1 MLVSGEQIYLRTIRE
16 SDLDWIYEKDC
27 DLAMR
32 GDHYPIYFDSQPGF
46 KDEFHKT
53 GFWDDDGGDLLICDG
68 QTDVILGVIFCFK
81 TTPYWDN
88 LEVGYRLY
96 DLKSS
101 GRGIVTEALHLFSYL
116 LFASK
121 KINRLE
127 LKIFPENAASKR
139 VAAKCGYQLEGI
151 ARGGIFHRGAYRDM
165 EVYSLLR
172 GEAPNTLEDARQRV
186 PKEA

>member
-1 MLVSGEQIYLRTIRE
+1 MIVSGKRVYLRTIRE
-16 SDLDWIYEKDC
+16 ADLDWIYEKDC
-27 DLAMR
+27 DMEMR
-32 GDHYPIYFDSQPGF
+32 GDYYPVYFDSQPGF

-53 GFWDDDGGDLLICDG
+53 GFWEADSGDLLICDLK
-68 QTDVILGVIFCFK
+68 TDAILGVIFCFK

-96 DLKSS
+96 DLNSS
-101 GRGIVTEALHLFSYL
+101 GRGIMTEALMLFSYV

-127 LKIFPENAASKR
+127 LKIFPEHAASKR
-139 VAAKCGYQLEGI
+139 VAVKCGYTLEGT
-151 ARGGIFHRGAYRDM
+151 ARGAFFFRGVHRDM

-172 GEAPNTLEDARQRV
+172 SEAPASRE
-186 PKEA
+186 EALNRLSK